1 MAQKEFTPAA
11 GFHFLTPVYDVGVGL
26 LTRESTWR
34 GELLKSVD
42 PRPGDTILD
51 VGCGTGSFIT
61 RMAASEPGATLIGID
76 PDPRAQDIAR
86 RKFDNAGA
94 SATLINGFLDDD
106 AVKSI
111 GLVTKVVSSLVF
123 HQTPIDEK
131 ANILSSMRS
140 VLSEGGSL
148 HIADYGLQRTKLMRA
163 LFRATVQSF
172 DGVSD
177 TQPNA
182 DGCLPEL
189 IEAAG
194 FNNVRETN
202 VTPTLTGS
210 ISLYRAMAV

>member
-1 MAQKEFTPAA
+1 MTQKEFTPAA
-11 GFHFLTPVYDVGVGL
+11 GFHFLTPVYDVGVRL
-26 LTRESTWR
+26 LTRENSWR

-61 RMAASEPGATLIGID
+61 RMAASEPGVTLVGID

-86 RKFDNAGA
+86 RKFDNAGI
-94 SATLINGFLDDD
+94 SVTLINGFLDDD

-123 HQTPIDEK
+123 HQTPIEEK
-131 ANILSSMRS
+131 ASILSAMRS
-140 VLSEGGSL
+140 ILSEGGSL

-163 LFRATVQSF
+163 FFRATIQNF

-194 FNNVRETN
+194 FNSVRETN
-202 VTPTLTGS
+202 VIPTLTGS
-210 ISLYRAMAV
+210 ISLYRAITD